1 MREVRQGS
9 LLQGAVVPL
18 RALCALCAGMW
29 SGRAAI
35 RRRAQQRRAR
45 PVLEARGRS
54 RSPRARARAHTQG
67 LRSSA
72 TAAAPRATRRWC
84 WCRHQ
89 RAQAGRVAGMEGGWP
104 ARRSRRSGRRAS
116 GGVPPNGARSAAGAS
131 RAYSCV
137 AYAGERVA
145 GEGGRVRSRCRG
157 ALVGRSGD
165 VLGRRR
171 GVLGCSSTGRRAHF
185 AVGRV
190 VCVAVRTYL
199 ERAARARA
207 MHSIRAGRQAARR
220 VSAPQCRRQEADPRG
235 GPSVRGL
242 G

>member
-35 RRRAQQRRAR
+35 RRRAQQCRAR

-116 GGVPPNGARSAAGAS
+116 GGIPPNGARSAAGAS
-131 RAYSCV
+131 RGVFLCRLRGRTS
-137 AYAGERVA
+137 R
-145 GEGGRVRSRCRG
+145 GGRWTCAQPVQG
-157 ALVGRSGD
+157 
-165 VLGRRR
+165 
-171 GVLGCSSTGRRAHF
+171 
-185 AVGRV
+185 
-190 VCVAVRTYL
+190 
-199 ERAARARA
+199 RARWE
-207 MHSIRAGRQAARR
+207 IGRCPRAEERSAWMFVHRATCPFCGRARR
-220 VSAPQCRRQEADPRG
+220 VWGSENLLRTSCASARDAFDPCGQAGRATGFSTPVQETG
-235 GPSVRGL
+235 G
-242 G
+242 